1 MCHKTNWSQK
11 MLQIIWLLKPPFWNS
26 SFLLLS
32 LLLVG
37 VKVVFAF
44 ILDSLINI
52 VPHLFRPKAIK
63 GSIIRALST
72 RHHHH
77 HHHDHFDLFVSNH
90 ELVLSI
96 WQLEKSSGSSLYDST
111 SCWRS
116 RHRHPHPQST
126 IINDSGNAI
135 LTKWVDPINKRS
147 QCMLAIY
154 HEVRG
159 LRCFSKNS
167 YDINTTGV
175 HRLS

>member
-1 MCHKTNWSQK
+1 MCHKTNWIKK
-11 MLQIIWLLKPPFWNS
+11 MLQIIWLLKLPFWNS
-26 SFLLLS
+26 SFLLLR

-63 GSIIRALST
+63 GSIIRVLST

-111 SCWRS
+111 SRWRS

-135 LTKWVDPINKRS
+135 LTKWVALIRKRACGVS
-147 QCMLAIY
+147 QKLLWYKHHWSTSII
-154 HEVRG
+154 
-159 LRCFSKNS
+159 LTKNL
-167 YDINTTGV
+167 N
-175 HRLS
+175 